1 MTQNYSAR
9 RFAITRE
16 LLTALSKATNEQKQ
30 TFAIFTNA
38 FRMGKPF
45 DYLPLAGVSA
55 YERISLPMTSMS

>member
-38 FRMGKPF
+38 P
-45 DYLPLAGVSA
+45 
-55 YERISLPMTSMS
+55 

>member
-45 DYLPLAGVSA
+45 DYLPLAGGVC
-55 YERISLPMTSMS
+55 L